1 LIKNAK
7 EAQLSKAKVNK
18 ALDQGSH
25 KDIEVQVFKSAQQ
38 VIIKVLDQ
46 GCGIANSSNL
56 FVPFYTTKET
66 GSGIGLALS
75 RQIIANHQGELTL
88 TNRTDLAGIIDVTY
102 MANATGAVAIITL
115 PILFK

>member
-1 LIKNAK
+1 M
-7 EAQLSKAKVNK
+7 
-18 ALDQGSH
+18 
-25 KDIEVQVFKSAQQ
+25 
-38 VIIKVLDQ
+38 IIKVLDQ

-88 TNRTDLAGIIDVTY
+88 TNRTDLTGS
-102 MANATGAVAIITL
+102 TGAVATITL
-115 PILFK
+115 PLLFK